1 MNTNMITQY
10 QAQYFAHKLTK
21 RCTANSLEKLTG
33 TLLDAQVDLNPH
45 QVEAALFAFKS
56 PLSNGAILADEV
68 GLGKTIEAG
77 LIISQKWAEGKKR
90 ILIIA
95 PSSLRKQWNQEML
108 EKFFLPSVILE
119 AKSYNAEKKVGK
131 HNPFEQTEIVIC
143 SYNFAANKDEDVMMI
158 PWDLVVIDEAHRLR
172 NVYKTSNKI
181 AKKIKAALTN
191 SPKILLTAT
200 PLQNSLM
207 ELYGLV
213 SFIDEYAFG
222 DAKSFKAQYTR
233 ISSQSVFADLKARLS
248 PICHRTLRRQ
258 VLEYIKY
265 TNRIP
270 ITQEFIPSQEEQDLY
285 DMVSNYLQ
293 RADLQAL
300 PSSQRKL
307 MTLVLRK
314 LLASSTFAIA
324 GALDSLVRKLQRML
338 KSNNK
343 LENYYG
349 DFVDEGGDDQDLLN
363 ELRDEYGLDD
373 DDILPEPLSQ
383 DDIAAIENEIVDLS
397 AFRDLAM
404 SIQENAKG
412 LALLKAL
419 NAGFKKTK
427 SLGALDKVIIF
438 TESRRTQ
445 DYLLELLELNG
456 YTEKIVLFNGSN
468 ADPKSR
474 QIYADWKEEHKGTD
488 QFSGSRTAD
497 MRSAL
502 IDYFKNNAQIMIATE
517 AAAEGVNLQFCS
529 FLVNYDL
536 PWNPQRIEQRIGRC
550 HRYGQKY
557 DVVVIN
563 FLNKKNAADQ
573 RVFELLSVKFS
584 LFEGVFGASD
594 EVLGS
599 IESGVDLE
607 QRIMHIYQNYRSSEE
622 INIQFDLLQEE
633 MEDEISAAMDITR
646 QQLLENFDAE
656 VHDKLKVNLEQ
667 SKDYLNKYEQMLYKI
682 TYASLY
688 DDAIFDKTTS
698 DFELIRNP
706 FTNMAGGN
714 VIPLGK
720 YRMGS
725 PDNRPIEDAHIY
737 RPNHPLAKCL
747 IESICNLNLSVAH
760 LTFDYT
766 NHSQTITSII
776 ELVGRTGWITLNK
789 LTIDSAEY
797 EDHLILSAITD
808 DGANISQEQAERL
821 FSLSA
826 IIAESIPAQDKQS
839 ESLLIKKYEERKAD
853 VLDEISLRNATFFG
867 EEMIKLD
874 AWADDLKDAV
884 ERAIKER
891 DKEIRQV
898 RKDAKLAPTLEEKL
912 LLQKQQKKLE
922 AQRNKD
928 RRELFEKQDQVDAR
942 REEMILAIE
951 ERLTKNIRENLLFT
965 IRWIVE

>member
-1 MNTNMITQY
+1 MITRY
-10 QAQYFAHKLTK
+10 QSQYFAHELTK
-21 RCTANSLEKLTG
+21 RCSADSLEKLTG
-33 TLLDAQVDLNPH
+33 TLMDAQVDLNPH

-56 PLSNGAILADEV
+56 PLSTGAILADEV

-77 LIISQKWAEGKKR
+77 LVISQKWAEGKKR
-90 ILIIA
+90 ILIIS
-95 PSSLRKQWNQEML
+95 PSSLRKQWNQELL
-108 EKFFLPSVILE
+108 EKFFLPSIILE
-119 AKSYNAEKKVGK
+119 AKSYNAEKKVSNR
-131 HNPFEQTEIVIC
+131 NPFEQSEIVIC
-143 SYNFAANKDEDVMMI
+143 SYNFAANKDQDVMMV

-191 SPKILLTAT
+191 SPKVLLTAT

-213 SFIDEYAFG
+213 SFIDEYIFG
-222 DAKSFKAQYTR
+222 DAKSFKAQYAKIT
-233 ISSQSVFADLKARLS
+233 SQASFDNLKARLK
-248 PICHRTLRRQ
+248 PVCHRTLRRQ

-270 ITQEFIPSQEEQDLY
+270 ITQEFIPSQDEQDLY

-293 RADLQAL
+293 RGNLQAL
-300 PSSQRKL
+300 PNSQRKL

-338 KSNNK
+338 KTNSK

-349 DFVDEGGDDQDLLN
+349 DFVDEDGDDQDILN
-363 ELRDEYGLDD
+363 ELRDEYGLDED
-373 DDILPEPLSQ
+373 DVLPEPLTQ
-383 DDIAAIENEIVDLS
+383 DDIEAIENEIEDLTS
-397 AFRDLAM
+397 FRDLAT
-404 SIQENAKG
+404 SIQQNAKG
-412 LALLKAL
+412 LALLEAL
-419 NAGFKKTK
+419 NAGFKKIK

-445 DYLLELLELNG
+445 DYLLELLGSNG
-456 YTEKIVLFNGSN
+456 YAEQIVLFNGSN

-474 QIYADWKEEHKGTD
+474 QIYADWKEKYKETD
-488 QFSGSRTAD
+488 RFSGSRTAD

-502 IDYFKNNAQIMIATE
+502 IDCFKNNAQIMIATE
-517 AAAEGVNLQFCS
+517 AAAEGINLQFCS
-529 FLVNYDL
+529 FLVNFDL

-550 HRYGQKY
+550 HRYGQKH

-573 RVFELLSVKFS
+573 RVFELLSEKFS
-584 LFEGVFGASD
+584 LFSGVFGASD

-607 QRIMHIYQNYRSSEE
+607 QRIMHIYQNCRSAEE
-622 INIQFDLLQEE
+622 INVQFDLLQNE
-633 MEDEISAAMDITR
+633 MEEEISTALDTTR

-656 VHDKLKVNLEQ
+656 VHDKLKVNLEK
-667 SKDYLNKYEQMLYKI
+667 SKDYLNKYEKMLYKI
-682 TYASLY
+682 TCAALY
-688 DDAIFDKTTS
+688 DNAIFEKGSS
-698 DFELIRNP
+698 DFELKRNP
-706 FTNMAGGN
+706 FIDMAEGSA
-714 VIPLGK
+714 IPLGK

-737 RPNHPLAKCL
+737 RPNHPLARCL
-747 IESICNLNLSVAH
+747 IESICNLNLPIAH
-760 LTFDYT
+760 LTFDCT
-766 NHSQTITSII
+766 NHFQKIASIADF
-776 ELVGRTGWITLNK
+776 VGKSGWLTLNK
-789 LTIDSAEY
+789 ITIDSAES

-808 DGANISQEQAERL
+808 DGFPLSQEQAERIL
-821 FSLSA
+821 SLSA
-826 IIAESIPAQDKQS
+826 TITKPIPIQNQEIIN
-839 ESLLIKKYEERKAD
+839 LLNEKYEGTKAE
-853 VLDEISLRNATFFG
+853 VIEEISLRNAVFFG
-867 EEMIKLD
+867 DAMTKLD
-874 AWADDLKDAV
+874 LWADDLKDAV
-884 ERAIKER
+884 ERSIKEL

-912 LLQKQQKKLE
+912 VLQKQQKKLE

-928 RRELFEKQDQVDAR
+928 RRQLFDKQDEVDAR
-942 REEMILAIE
+942 REEMILEIE
-951 ERLTKNIRENLLFT
+951 ERLTKRTEEKILFS
-965 IRWIVE
+965 IKWDVC